1 MIAKGKKAPEIDDL
15 RDYLSISLP
24 DYMVPAAFVKLDEMP
39 LTPNGKINRRAL
51 PEPDMSLIGEEY
63 VAPRNEV
70 EKKLAEIWSHVLKID
85 QDKVGIHDNFFHLG
99 GHSLLAIQLVAR
111 IHAKLNCDM
120 SIKNLFDKPKLMDL
134 ATFVEHK
141 IREGTGVVYSPIK
154 KTKLLSDGN
163 TMSFAQ
169 ERLWFLD
176 QFEGSRNHYN
186 IPMVARMSGKLNVQV
201 LEKSLNQLVAR
212 QASFRTVF
220 AKNEAGIGVQQIVN
234 KLEVNLSV
242 EQCDAKAKGKALEK
256 LIKDEVNKEIST
268 PFDLVK
274 GPLFRFRLIQVKSGE
289 YVFIFNH
296 HHIIS
301 DGWSIDIILK
311 ELSEFYQANIEKRNP
326 QLDKLSI
333 QYVDF
338 AAWQRNEFEKTRVP
352 R

>member
-1 MIAKGKKAPEIDDL
+1 M
-15 RDYLSISLP
+15 
-24 DYMVPAAFVKLDEMP
+24 LDKRP
-39 LTPNGKINRRAL
+39 
-51 PEPDMSLIGEEY
+51 
-63 VAPRNEV
+63 
-70 EKKLAEIWSHVLKID
+70 
-85 QDKVGIHDNFFHLG
+85 
-99 GHSLLAIQLVAR
+99 
-111 IHAKLNCDM
+111 
-120 SIKNLFDKPKLMDL
+120 
-134 ATFVEHK
+134 
-141 IREGTGVVYSPIK
+141 
-154 KTKLLSDGN
+154 
-163 TMSFAQ
+163 
-169 ERLWFLD
+169 
-176 QFEGSRNHYN
+176 
-186 IPMVARMSGKLNVQV
+186 
-201 LEKSLNQLVAR
+201 
-212 QASFRTVF
+212 FRTVF

-338 AAWQRNEFEKTRVP
+338 AAWQRNEFEKPEYQDKLKYWKDTLCDYSNLQLPIDKTRT
-352 R
+352 RCF